1 MKFDYLWSLVLKLS
15 VLKRLSILYN
25 GMDCLMYKAKSQ
37 IFFYYNVWFNEHNTN
52 NIKLDRVFKQ
62 PHKRKKKTRYFPM
75 HIFETLS
82 IYLEVQITTNYHTW
96 HYSTYRLCRD
106 FWVTA
111 HICQEQPQK
120 MEFPFE
126 MLIKELK
133 VLKLE
138 ISITWL
144 RQCIVETWLSKAL
157 ALNLNFIFERV
168 GVLGWSIRMRTREKR
183 LEDRGR
189 EGGDIHVKVEETSW
203 NNKVILCNNKYMHG
217 DQLRQGPWI
226 EW

>member
-1 MKFDYLWSLVLKLS
+1 
-15 VLKRLSILYN
+15 
-25 GMDCLMYKAKSQ
+25 MDCLIYKAKSK

-62 PHKRKKKTRYFPM
+62 PHKWN
-75 HIFETLS
+75 IFETLS
-82 IYLEVQITTNYHTW
+82 IYLEVKITTNYHTW
-96 HYSTYRLCRD
+96 HYSTYHLCRD

-126 MLIKELK
+126 ILIKELK

-168 GVLGWSIRMRTREKR
+168 GALGWSIRVRTREKR
-183 LEDRGR
+183 RRQRKRGR
-189 EGGDIHVKVEETSW
+189 WHSCQSSG
-203 NNKVILCNNKYMHG
+203 N
-217 DQLRQGPWI
+217 QLK
-226 EW
+226 